1 MDDSLKD
8 KGVLVK
14 YDWSLHKKGEVWI
27 QTWKI
32 IERYEGKVAT
42 CELKG
47 KPQKKPVLQTV

>member
-1 MDDSLKD
+1 VRSL
-8 KGVLVK
+8 GWVLVK